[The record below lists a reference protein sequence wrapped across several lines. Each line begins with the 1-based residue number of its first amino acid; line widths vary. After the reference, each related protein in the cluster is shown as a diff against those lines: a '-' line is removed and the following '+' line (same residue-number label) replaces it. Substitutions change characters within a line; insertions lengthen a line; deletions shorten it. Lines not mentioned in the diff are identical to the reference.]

1 MFAEKTRL
9 LIVDDDA
16 DIRTALPL
24 ILSQIGYHVRSASD
38 GFSALIEIRTEVPD
52 IIISD
57 LNMPGMSGFLLLA
70 VVRRNFPSIGVI
82 AMSSAFSGLSVPTG
96 VAADVFYEKATGVP
110 ALLALVKRMDSPNAP
125 RLRPMPNNGRP
136 SSPSRAIASS

>member
-1 MFAEKTRL
+1 MSAENTRL
-9 LIVDDDA
+9 LIVDDDP

-24 ILSQIGYHVRSASD
+24 ILSNAGYHVRTASD
-38 GFSALIEIRTEVPD
+38 GFSALAEIRTEVPD
-52 IIISD
+52 ILISD
-57 LNMPGMSGFLLLA
+57 LNMPGMSGFVLMK

-96 VAADVFYEKATGVP
+96 VDADVFYEKATGVP
-110 ALLALVKRMDSPNAP
+110 TLLALVKRMASPAAP
-125 RLRPMPNNGRP
+125 RLRDIPRTARP